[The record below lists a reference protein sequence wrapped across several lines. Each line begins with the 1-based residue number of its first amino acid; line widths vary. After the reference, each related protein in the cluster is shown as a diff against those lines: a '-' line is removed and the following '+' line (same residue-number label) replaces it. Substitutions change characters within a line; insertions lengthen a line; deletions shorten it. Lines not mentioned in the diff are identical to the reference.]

1 MPRPNFVGRLGHGKF
16 RFCPWPTCKISDK
29 LNPAGVCQFSICF
42 PAGSPFGG
50 SPGSVSLVVNDV
62 SEFDFSQFDC
72 CNWAWWV
79 GEVAT
84 NWLLRGCISY
94 FRQLFGFL
102 SKSWLDIDRD
112 ELEVVLVVAVCPWLL
127 LEFACLSEAILGSDA
142 EFEADGWGFLDEVV
156 SVSAPAAGA
165 LCQLVSS

>member
-1 MPRPNFVGRLGHGKF
+1 MQARQGFGSSEFARRGAA
-16 RFCPWPTCKISDK
+16 CKIIDK

-50 SPGSVSLVVNDV
+50 SPDSVSLVVNDV
-62 SEFDFSQFDC
+62 SEFDFISQFDC

-94 FRQLFGFL
+94 FRQPKKKGN
-102 SKSWLDIDRD
+102 
-112 ELEVVLVVAVCPWLL
+112 AVCLK
-127 LEFACLSEAILGSDA
+127 EEDISRIKD
-142 EFEADGWGFLDEVV
+142 
-156 SVSAPAAGA
+156 
-165 LCQLVSS
+165 

>member
-16 RFCPWPTCKISDK
+16 RFCPWPTCKISDQ
-29 LNPAGVCQFSICF
+29 LNPAGGMSIFYLFSR
-42 PAGSPFGG
+42 AGSPFGG

-94 FRQLFGFL
+94 FRQPKKKGN
-102 SKSWLDIDRD
+102 
-112 ELEVVLVVAVCPWLL
+112 AVCLK
-127 LEFACLSEAILGSDA
+127 EEDISRIKD
-142 EFEADGWGFLDEVV
+142 
-156 SVSAPAAGA
+156 
-165 LCQLVSS
+165 

>member
-1 MPRPNFVGRLGHGKF
+1 MAMK
-16 RFCPWPTCKISDK
+16 KISSDDFTK
-29 LNPAGVCQFSICF
+29 TFLNC
-42 PAGSPFGG
+42 
-50 SPGSVSLVVNDV
+50 LV
-62 SEFDFSQFDC
+62 
-72 CNWAWWV
+72 
-79 GEVAT
+79 
-84 NWLLRGCISY
+84 
-94 FRQLFGFL
+94 FL

-127 LEFACLSEAILGSDA
+127 LELVACLSEAILGSDA